1 MSLENRKGAK
11 LADPGAELL
20 DGVTLFWERYGRL
33 ALGAVGVALV
43 VSVGLFATLRSRASQ
58 EEQASGKLAEANVLF
73 WQGDY
78 QGSLQLAK
86 QVSTQF
92 GSTPSGND
100 AHRLA
105 GDNAYWSGD
114 FKTAIGE
121 YRAFLAKQKSGVVA
135 DAARRSLAYALESDL
150 KFAEA
155 APIYDQLVGVFDR
168 ESSAEFLMASARCHL
183 QMKQPAEAVK
193 RLQRLVDEFGES
205 SVAMRARQEIGEIQ
219 GAQ

>member
-1 MSLENRKGAK
+1 LENRKGAH

-20 DGVTLFWERYGRL
+20 DGVTRFWDRYGRL
-33 ALGAVGVALV
+33 TLGAIAVAAV
-43 VSVGLFATLRSRASQ
+43 VSVGLFATLRARASQ
-58 EEQASGKLAEANVLF
+58 EELASGKLAEANVLF

-78 QGSLQLAK
+78 QRSLQLAK
-86 QVSTQF
+86 QVSQQF

-114 FKTAIGE
+114 FKTAISE
-121 YRAFLAKQKSGVVA
+121 YRAFLAKQKSGVIA
-135 DAARRSLAYALESDL
+135 DATRRSLAYALESDL

-155 APIYDQLVGVFDR
+155 AALYDQLVGVFDR

-183 QMKQPAEAVK
+183 QMKQPAEALK
-193 RLQRLVDEFGES
+193 RLQRLADEFGES

>member
-1 MSLENRKGAK
+1 LENRKGAK

-20 DGVTLFWERYGRL
+20 DGLTQFWDRFGRL
-33 ALGAVGVALV
+33 TLGAVGVAAV
-43 VSVGLFATLRSRASQ
+43 VSVGLFATLRARASQ
-58 EEQASGKLAEANVLF
+58 EELASGKLAEANVLF

-78 QGSLQLAK
+78 QRSLQLAK
-86 QVSTQF
+86 QVSQQF

-114 FKTAIGE
+114 FKTAISE
-121 YRAFLAKQKSGVVA
+121 YRAYLAHQKSGVVA
-135 DAARRSLAYALESDL
+135 DATRRSLAYALESDL

-155 APIYDQLVGVFDR
+155 APVYDQLVGVFDR

-205 SVAMRARQEIGEIQ
+205 SIAMRARQEIGEIQ
-219 GAQ
+219 GAR

>member
-1 MSLENRKGAK
+1 
-11 LADPGAELL
+11 LL

-33 ALGAVGVALV
+33 ALGAVGVAVV
-43 VSVGLFATLRSRASQ
+43 VSAGLFMTLRARASQ

-78 QGSLQLAK
+78 PRSLELAK
-86 QVSTQF
+86 QVSQQF

-114 FKTAIGE
+114 FKTAVGE
-121 YRAFLAKQKSGVVA
+121 YRAYLAKQKSGVVA
-135 DAARRSLAYALESDL
+135 DATRRSLAYALESDL